1 MSGRTNEISLK
12 YLKRVLKEMD
22 KRSIINTYTIQNKD
36 INSKYKYTLV
46 SFKINR
52 LESELTN

>member
-1 MSGRTNEISLK
+1 MSGRTNDISLK
-12 YLKRVLKEMD
+12 NLSRVLKGTN
-22 KRSIINTYTIQNKD
+22 KRGIINTLTIQNKD

-52 LESELTN
+52 IDSELTK